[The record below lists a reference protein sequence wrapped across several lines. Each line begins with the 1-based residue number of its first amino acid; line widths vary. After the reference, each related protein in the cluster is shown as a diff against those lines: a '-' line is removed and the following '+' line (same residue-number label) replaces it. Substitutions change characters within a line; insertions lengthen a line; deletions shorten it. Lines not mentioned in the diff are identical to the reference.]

1 MNCRR
6 LILHYTIRLC
16 RSWIPTDFFHSHTI
30 RRLAVC
36 PQRLRNT
43 IRWRLIPT
51 VFPRRPH
58 TIRRRSIHRLIL
70 PADFHEQGPRIDHK
84 VAYNPFCAIPDPLS
98 HSRSV
103 VHLRYVCP
111 GTQKSKDV
119 VCWKLLLS

>member
-1 MNCRR
+1 MHDVSFFSVPCMTYNVLTEPINHHRNVYRSTACDVG
-6 LILHYTIRLC
+6 IIR
-16 RSWIPTDFFHSHTI
+16 
-30 RRLAVC
+30 
-36 PQRLRNT
+36 
-43 IRWRLIPT
+43 
-51 VFPRRPH
+51 
-58 TIRRRSIHRLIL
+58 IRRRSIHQHLIL
-70 PADFHEQGPRIDHK
+70 PADFHEQGHGIVD